1 MVPVRNLISA
11 AFAALV
17 FGGPLSA
24 QQTAPVTSVTLA
36 EALRRAQGA
45 SPSVVSAF
53 GSIRSAELSIRSA
66 TWALL
71 PNLTVNPQ
79 MSLNLSNGN
88 GSRLDPITGELI
100 SGNVASPTYTFG
112 ASASY
117 LIFDG
122 FARNY
127 TLKQQRANSENANT
141 ALVVSKLSSDLATT
155 QAFFAALASRQQLA
169 VATKNLEA
177 ADGQL
182 KLAAAKLHAG
192 SATRSD
198 SLSALGSYLQ
208 SKLQLLQAQNSLVS
222 NEATL
227 GRLVGVAGRVT
238 AADDSAFYRSP
249 TSIDTAAVRQEALT
263 ASPSIKSGEASV
275 FVAEQTW
282 RASKAAYYPTLSA
295 TAAQSWVGYWASQ
308 SPPLTSTSSG
318 LAVHR
323 SLNLTLS
330 FSPWTSYARETT
342 IENNA
347 IRISNAQATL
357 ADTRNAIAAQVN
369 LAYATLSTAL
379 ETIDV
384 SAAAVVAGDE
394 NLRVVTERYRI
405 GVATITEVLSAQQL
419 LTNAQVSQL
428 TARYSYLNAKASLE
442 SILGRKL

>member
-1 MVPVRNLISA
+1 M
-11 AFAALV
+11 
-17 FGGPLSA
+17 SA
-24 QQTAPVTSVTLA
+24 QQSAPVTSVTLA

-45 SPSVVSAF
+45 APSVVSAL

-66 TWALL
+66 PWALL
-71 PNLTVNPQ
+71 PNLTVTPQ

-141 ALVVSKLSSDLATT
+141 ALVVSKLNSDLATT
-155 QAFFAALASRQQLA
+155 QAFFSALASRQQLA

-192 SATRSD
+192 SGTRSD

-208 SKLQLLQAQNSLVS
+208 SRLQLLSAQNSLVA

-227 GRLVGVAGRVT
+227 GRLVGVSGRVA

-249 TSIDTAAVRQEALT
+249 TPIDTGAVRQEALT
-263 ASPSIKSGEASV
+263 ASPSVKSAEASL

-282 RASKAAYYPTLSA
+282 RASKAAYFPTLSA
-295 TAAQSWVGYWASQ
+295 TAAQSWVGNWASP
-308 SPPLTSTSSG
+308 SPPSTSTNTG

-323 SLNLTLS
+323 NLALTLS
-330 FSPWTSYARETT
+330 FSPWTSYSRETT

-347 IRISNAQATL
+347 IRISNAEASL
-357 ADTRNAIAAQVN
+357 ADTRNAISAQVN
-369 LAYATLSTAL
+369 QAYATLSTAL

-384 SAAAVVAGDE
+384 SAAAVIAGEE
-394 NLRVVTERYRI
+394 NLRVVTERYRT

-419 LTNAQVSQL
+419 LTSAQFSQL
-428 TARYSYLNAKASLE
+428 NSRYSYLNAKASLE